1 MEIKEQGFRPTTN
14 KDEILNE
21 LKQSNNVIVIT
32 TYQSS
37 DLLLDS
43 CKELKFKFDLSIFD
57 EAHRSTGK
65 ADRLFTHLL
74 SDEYNISKKRLFM
87 TATERIFDYS
97 NIEDEETI
105 LSMDNEDIYGKVI
118 YIMSLRQAIE
128 DGALVNYNI
137 IAPFISTDKY
147 QNLIINNKFIKD
159 SNDEEIYDSK
169 IISLAFMILH
179 TRTTYKYT
187 HLLIF
192 SYLNENAEKIINVI
206 KKLSPQFFK
215 EDDDVYY
222 KYLSSDH
229 TMKTRKLEVEKFKKA
244 KKGIISSARIFNEG
258 VDIKICDAVCF
269 ADNKESSK
277 DIIQCV
283 GRCLRKYENKPD
295 KIASVIIPF
304 FCEIQEKFFDNSNK
318 SYKKIRLILKS
329 LASTDN
335 MVSDR
340 FSLVNCNG
348 EGTSRGSSSNELE
361 NNIAKKIDIKELQN
375 NIISK
380 IFDKSGNPEPRLRR
394 ILNKKNK
401 ELSNKNKELIDTKKK
416 CIEFLK
422 EKGYPEPPI
431 KVKDDNWVKWCLGDS
446 LYEEIK
452 EKYHKKEDLVQACH
466 NIGIHDMESYK
477 KNHTKD
483 KRLPPSDYINDGFYS
498 KLNLTTLLDSNLD
511 IIDF

>member
-1 MEIKEQGFRPTTN
+1 
-14 KDEILNE
+14 
-21 LKQSNNVIVIT
+21 
-32 TYQSS
+32 
-37 DLLLDS
+37 
-43 CKELKFKFDLSIFD
+43 
-57 EAHRSTGK
+57 
-65 ADRLFTHLL
+65 
-74 SDEYNISKKRLFM
+74 M

-179 TRTTYKYT
+179 TMTTYKYT

-192 SYLNENAEKIINVI
+192 SHLNRDAEKIINVI

-295 KIASVIIPF
+295 KIAYVIIPF
-304 FCEIQEKFFDNSNK
+304 FCEIQENFFDNSNK

-329 LASTDN
+329 LASTDD

-348 EGTSRGSSSNELE
+348 ERTIGSKVRIVDSNPNSLGRGSSSNELE

-380 IFDKSGNPEPRLRR
+380 IFDKSGNPYPRLRR

-401 ELSNKNKELIDTKKK
+401 ELFNKKKELIDTKKK

-422 EKGYPEPPI
+422 ENGHPEPTI
-431 KVKDDNWVKWCLGDS
+431 KDNNWIKWCLGDS
-446 LYEEIK
+446 LYEIIK
-452 EKYHKKEDLVQACH
+452 ELFYKKEDLVQACH

-483 KRLPPSDYINDGFYS
+483 RRLTPSDYINDGFYS
-498 KLNLTTLLDSNLD
+498 ELNLTTLLDSNQES
-511 IIDF
+511 IDY